1 MDTMSVGRHSV
12 SFMIKNSGQV
22 LDEAA
27 KRDIVLE
34 ARDRPD
40 LFLAPLDREEAVRD
54 SLGAAGR
61 ILAEALRDDRLRDRM
76 AQVVPEAL
84 PWTSWLPANERG
96 QFLQEF
102 STSIVACQETGYFE
116 PLVRLLR
123 SWSATAEIHH
133 DPDLGALFA
142 AEEQGPPVPL
152 NRPAP
157 LTRVRRGA

>member
-1 MDTMSVGRHSV
+1 MTVGRHSV
-12 SFMIKNSGQV
+12 SFMIKNSGKV

-27 KRDIVLE
+27 KRDVVLE

-61 ILAEALRDDRLRDRM
+61 ILSEALHDERLADRM
-76 AQVVPEAL
+76 AEVVQEAL
-84 PWTSWLPANERG
+84 PWTSWLARGERA
-96 QFLQEF
+96 QFLEEF

-133 DPDLGALFA
+133 DPALAALFA
-142 AEEQGPPVPL
+142 EEEAGPPVTL
-152 NRPAP
+152 SRPAP
-157 LTRVRRGA
+157 RSRARRGA

>member
-1 MDTMSVGRHSV
+1 MTVGRHSV

-27 KRDIVLE
+27 KRDVVLQG
-34 ARDRPD
+34 RDRPD

-54 SLGAAGR
+54 SLGAVGR

-76 AQVVPEAL
+76 VEIVSVAL
-84 PWTSWLPANERG
+84 PWTAWLPAGDRG
-96 QFLQEF
+96 KFLAEF

-123 SWSATAEIHH
+123 SWAATAEIHH
-133 DPDLGALFA
+133 DPDLAALFA
-142 AEEQGPPVPL
+142 TDEQGPSVL
-152 NRPAP
+152 
-157 LTRVRRGA
+157 LTRPTARSRARRGA